1 MNIPYENI
9 KPHFDGKAGLI
20 AGLAQQI
27 GVDRIFNEALEK
39 HTGRPTE
46 VPYGT
51 AAQMLLINI
60 ADEHHPLSRLEEY
73 FERVDTET
81 LFGHSVDHTKL
92 TEDRFGSLLDA
103 MAEFGP
109 NELLSNVSVA
119 AFKRY
124 GIKLSNVN
132 FDTTSKV
139 MWGEYKAE
147 EGKLESF
154 EITFGYSKQKR
165 FDKKQMM
172 LSLGTTQGICID
184 GQILSGNTNDKR
196 YNVDNLDRAKALRDK
211 YETDSDDFFYIADSA
226 AFTLE
231 FLEKARSMSIHA
243 ITRMTDNVIEAK
255 DAIRRVVDSLETLP
269 VVSIETAKEPT
280 KYRIMDAT
288 CDYHGIPLKMA
299 CCYSTNLEP
308 QKRQTI
314 VKKAAKEQA
323 EISGALSR
331 LEKREFACL
340 EDATIEVKK
349 FEQTIAS
356 KLKYH
361 GAELSIQ
368 AHGKKRVGRPS
379 KKVDPEA
386 EKVVYQIQFVLSE
399 NAEAIEDQIKRE
411 CVFIVVSTKLEM
423 TSEEILREYKTQS
436 AVERNFQFLKSPQ
449 FISSFYLNSP
459 KRIEALGYLLL
470 ILMVILSVAEH
481 VVRRELA
488 KEKEIIIGP
497 GKVKMARPSLIAIYR
512 IFYSVTTVSIL
523 LSGQRQ
529 RGFTKPLAPNVK
541 KVLECLE
548 IPESIYIR
556 GGIF

>member
-9 KPHFDGKAGLI
+9 TPHFDGKAGLI

-39 HTGRPTE
+39 HTGRPSE

-51 AAQMLLINI
+51 LAQMMLVNI
-60 ADEHHPLSRLEEY
+60 ADEHHPLSRLDEY
-73 FERVDTET
+73 FERIDTESI
-81 LFGHSVDHTKL
+81 FGHSVDHTKL
-92 TEDRFGSLLDA
+92 NEDRFGGLLDA

-109 NELLSNVSVA
+109 NELLSSVSVA

-184 GQILSGNTNDKR
+184 GQVLSGNTSDKR
-196 YNVDNLDRAKALRDK
+196 FNVDNLDRAKALRDK
-211 YETDSDDFFYIADSA
+211 YEPTSDEFFYIADSA

-231 FLEKARSMSIHA
+231 FLEKARRLSIHV
-243 ITRMTDNVIEAK
+243 ITRMTDNAVEAK
-255 DAIRRVVDSLETLP
+255 NSIRKVVDDLETLP
-269 VVSIETAKEPT
+269 VVSIEMAKDFT
-280 KYRIMDAT
+280 KYQVMDAT

-299 CCYSTNLEP
+299 CCYSTSLEP

-314 VKKAAKEQA
+314 LKRATKEQD
-323 EISGALSR
+323 EIRGTLSR

-340 EDATIEVKK
+340 EDATIEVQK
-349 FEQTIAS
+349 FTQTIAS

-361 GAELSIQ
+361 SAELSIH

-379 KKVDPEA
+379 KKANLEA
-386 EKVVYQIQFVLSE
+386 EKVVYQIQYVLIE
-399 NAEAIEDQIKRE
+399 HAEAIEDQIKRE

-497 GKVKMARPSLIAIYR
+497 GKVKMTRPSLIAIYR

-523 LSGQRQ
+523 LNGDKQ

-541 KVLECLE
+541 RVLECLE

-556 GGIF
+556 DSIF